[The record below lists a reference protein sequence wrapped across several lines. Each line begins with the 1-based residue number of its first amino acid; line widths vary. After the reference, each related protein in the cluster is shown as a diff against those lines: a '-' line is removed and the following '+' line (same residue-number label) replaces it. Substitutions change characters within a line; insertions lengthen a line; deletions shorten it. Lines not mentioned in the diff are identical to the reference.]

1 MAFLRSLLLGS
12 CLWLG
17 ASACHQQAE
26 AAPEQPHKPAKAG
39 AGKADKAD
47 AKKDAA
53 SEAHADESGP
63 QKYAVPFA
71 WESSKVEPLSLTRS
85 FLKDALEDNATYM
98 EHGSKFFAAF
108 ADAQLP
114 RATVVACSDARV
126 QSGAW
131 DVTPEND
138 DFTVRNW
145 GNQID
150 SSAGSVEFGVEQ
162 LNTPLLLIIGH
173 TGCDAVRAA
182 MGDQAKLPKAMQ
194 AELKG
199 IELPKAGPGKSETQH
214 WADASVANVH
224 AQVANA
230 LKRFG
235 KRVQSGQ
242 LTVVGAIYDFRSDLG
257 QPPGKLIIVDVNGN
271 GESERLDAFTS
282 AISAGPLDTHPA
294 LKKGSKKAAAESPE
308 DILRALGKVQGIVT
322 HEVAA
327 QTNDSPVEAK

>member
-1 MAFLRSLLLGS
+1 MTR
-12 CLWLG
+12 
-17 ASACHQQAE
+17 AE
-26 AAPEQPHKPAKAG
+26 T
-39 AGKADKAD
+39 
-47 AKKDAA
+47 KKDAA
-53 SEAHADESGP
+53 AASDAHEDNGA
-63 QKYAVPFA
+63 QKYVVPFA
-71 WESSKVEPLSLTRS
+71 WENSRVEPLSLTRS
-85 FLKDALEDNATYM
+85 FLKDALEDNQTYM

-108 ADAQLP
+108 ADVQLP
-114 RATVVACSDARV
+114 RATVVTCSDARV

-150 SSAGSVEFGVEQ
+150 SSAGSIEFGVEQ

-182 MGDQAKLPKAMQ
+182 MGDQSKLPKSLQ

-199 IELPKAGPGKSETQH
+199 IEVPKPGPAKNETQH

-224 AQVANA
+224 TQVANA

-242 LTVVGAIYDFRSDLG
+242 LTVVGAIYDFRNDLG
-257 QPPGKLIIVDVNGN
+257 HAPGKLVIVDVNGN
-271 GESERLDAFTS
+271 GEAERLDAFVTAVS
-282 AISAGPLDTHPA
+282 ASPPVAEA
-294 LKKGSKKAAAESPE
+294 RAAAKKNAKKAAESPE
-308 DILRALGKVQGIVT
+308 DVLRALAKVQGVVT
-322 HEVAA
+322 HEIASP
-327 QTNDSPVEAK
+327 TNDSPGAAK